1 MKLQLA
7 LDTLPLDECLKLL
20 DETQDFIDIIEV
32 GTPFIIE
39 EGMNPVRVIKSKFPN
54 ILVLADTKIMDAG
67 SIEAKSAFKA
77 GADIITVLGAANDET
92 IIDAV
97 KVAQE
102 FKSKVM
108 VDMIA
113 IKNLEERTQQIDLLG
128 VDYICVHTA
137 FDIQSTG
144 QSPLDELKI
153 VNRVIKNAKSA
164 VAGGVKLS
172 TVDSIV
178 NEGTEIVIVGGA
190 ISNASN
196 RAEMA
201 MQIKHH
207 LK

>member
-7 LDTLPLDECLKLL
+7 LDTLSLDECLQLL
-20 DETQDFIDIIEV
+20 DETRDFIDIIEV

-39 EGMNPVRVIKSKFPN
+39 EGMNPVRVIKAKFPN
-54 ILVLADTKIMDAG
+54 VLVLADTKIMDAG
-67 SIEAKSAFKA
+67 SIEAKTAFKA

-137 FDIQSTG
+137 FDVQITG
-144 QSPLDELKI
+144 KSPLDELKI
-153 VNRVIKNAKSA
+153 VNKVIKNAKSA

-201 MQIKHH
+201 KQIKHH